1 LGGMS
6 RYSTRGILTRLSTI
20 DEKLRQRYMIDA
32 EDFNYLAERLV
43 TNVPL
48 EVKSIRGGGW
58 RHPWYTSVGWD
69 NRDEVFKAEI
79 KPGYVNAED
88 VEVRIPAK
96 DAKQE
101 TLDRL
106 GIKAATDKTEPVVA
120 ELHEK
125 PKIEIL
131 SRNLRKIGSDA
142 DPTGFKGNVD
152 LSGGSFTFEPV
163 PAYFADK
170 GVESATP
177 RDASFS
183 GGIQE
188 QFQVGGIPKSE
199 RRYLRAMDIVL
210 TQERPASRAVWSD
223 DPSTG
228 RPTFSMTYTG
238 SFGPDNNRVFISK
251 RKKFVPQAEGFDPFQ
266 AVRGNGGTD
275 PFDEIH
281 VCTIYFLS
289 QAGQGEG
296 EDPDDSWT
304 PYVEHHLFWNLNHG
318 SNRLEN
324 QKFGDPVTFNI
335 PLAGGIGTTLINN
348 TLAENNA
355 RVQEL
360 ENILNASQVTGKF
373 WTT

>member
-1 LGGMS
+1 MS
-6 RYSTRGILTRLSTI
+6 RYSTRGLLTRLSTI
-20 DEKLRQRYMIDA
+20 DEKLRQRYMISA
-32 EDFNYLAERLV
+32 EDFNFLAERIV
-43 TNVPL
+43 TNMPL
-48 EVKSIRGGGW
+48 EIKSTRSGGW

-69 NRDEVFKAEI
+69 NRDEMFKAEI
-79 KPGYVNAED
+79 RPGYVNAED
-88 VEVRIPAK
+88 VEVKIPAK
-96 DAKQE
+96 DASQE

-106 GIKAATDKTEPVVA
+106 GIKSVTDQTDPVLA

-131 SRNLRKIGSDA
+131 NSNLRKIGSDA
-142 DPTGFKGNVD
+142 DPTGFTGNSD
-152 LSGGSFTFEPV
+152 LSGGSFSFEPV

-170 GVESATP
+170 GVESAAP

-210 TQERPASRAVWSD
+210 TQERPASRAIWSE
-223 DPSTG
+223 DPATSG
-228 RPTFSMTYTG
+228 VTFSMGYTG
-238 SFGPDNNRVFISK
+238 SFGPDENRVFISK
-251 RKKFVPQAEGFDPFQ
+251 RKKFEPQSEAFDPLQ
-266 AVRGNGGTD
+266 AVRGNAGTD
-275 PFDEIH
+275 PFDTIH

-289 QAGQGEG
+289 QPGRGEG

-304 PYVEHHLFWNLNHG
+304 AYVEHHLFWNLNH
-318 SNRLEN
+318 STNRLEN
-324 QKFGDPVTFNI
+324 QSFDDPLNFNF
-335 PLAGGIGTTLINN
+335 PLAGGVGNALISNV
-348 TLAENNA
+348 LDENSN

>member
-1 LGGMS
+1 MS
-6 RYSTRGILTRLSTI
+6 RYSTRGTLTRLSTI

-32 EDFNYLAERLV
+32 EDFNYLAERVV

-48 EVKSIRGGGW
+48 EVKAVRRGGFK
-58 RHPWYTSVGWD
+58 HPWYTSVGWD
-69 NRDEVFKAEI
+69 SKDEVFKASVL
-79 KPGYVNAED
+79 PGYVNAED
-88 VEVRIPAK
+88 VEVKIPAK

-106 GIKAATDKTEPVVA
+106 GIKAATGKTEPVIA

-125 PKIEIL
+125 PQIEIL
-131 SRNLRKIGSDA
+131 NRNLRKIGADA
-142 DPTGFKGNVD
+142 DPIGFNGNAD
-152 LSGGSFTFEPV
+152 LSGGSFVFEPV
-163 PAYFADK
+163 PAHFADK
-170 GVESATP
+170 GVESAAP

-188 QFQVGGIPKSE
+188 QFQVGGIPKNE

-228 RPTFSMTYTG
+228 GISFAMGYTG

-251 RKKFVPQAEGFDPFQ
+251 RRRFEPQAEGFDPLE
-266 AVRGNGGTD
+266 AIRGNDGTD
-275 PFDEIH
+275 PFDKIH

-289 QAGQGEG
+289 QAGRGEG

-318 SNRLEN
+318 SNRMED
-324 QKFGDPVTFNI
+324 QTFTDPVNFNI
-335 PLAGGIGTTLINN
+335 PLAGGVGTTLINN
-348 TLAENNA
+348 ILAENNA
-355 RVQEL
+355 RVEEL
-360 ENILNASQVTGKF
+360 ENILNAGQVTGKF